1 MRADAAS
8 SGTMAKA
15 PSWSFLAS
23 PELGRVSGLLRRAW
37 KWVTRQSAGIL
48 SRGAVR
54 RLRVAETVSLG
65 EKRFVSILHVDGEQF
80 LVGGSSA
87 NVVLLAKL
95 DPNAQSTEAE
105 SFGSV
110 VARTERSA
118 KRPEAVDANG
128 VTL

>member
-1 MRADAAS
+1 MRGGAAS
-8 SGTMAKA
+8 SSTISKA
-15 PSWSFLAS
+15 PSWNLLLG
-23 PELGRVSGLLRRAW
+23 PELGRVGELLRSAW
-37 KWVTRQSAGIL
+37 KWVTRHGTGIL

-54 RLRVAETVSLG
+54 RLRVSETVSLG

-95 DPNAQSTEAE
+95 DSNAQCVETE

-110 VARTERSA
+110 ISRTEHSVE
-118 KRPEAVDANG
+118 RPPVADANG